1 MLKTAKSTKVKKKYK
16 TMQKYKNV
24 WAVFS
29 LLYYVTY
36 SCIQFSIFV
45 FLKDAGLGA
54 RADRRNSFFLY
65 FIFCIFPLSV
75 QRGLDFGQRLQ

>member
-1 MLKTAKSTKVKKKYK
+1 MLKNKNTK
-16 TMQKYKNV
+16 QCKNTKMFGLF
-24 WAVFS
+24 FS

-75 QRGLDFGQRLQ
+75 QVGLGFGQRLQ

>member
-1 MLKTAKSTKVKKKYK
+1 MLKNKNTK
-16 TMQKYKNV
+16 QCKNTKMFGLF
-24 WAVFS
+24 FS

-54 RADRRNSFFLY
+54 RADRTKLKFFVFYILY
-65 FIFCIFPLSV
+65 FSSV
-75 QRGLDFGQRLQ
+75 QVGLGFGQPLQ